1 MSDIEKLL
9 AEFADGS
16 PCGPDLEYDPQY
28 IALESA
34 ARVKPEQQIG
44 DTIIPAEQP
53 DWGDVRQQAEALLS
67 RSKDMRVAVL
77 LARALVRIN
86 NLPGLCDGLTL
97 LHGLLERYWEH
108 VHPVPDPDDPDD
120 IIIRLNALAPL
131 SDPEAMLLDVRNA
144 LVVVSGPH
152 GRVSVRDILVASG
165 KLQPGKD
172 DTVLSL
178 AQIES
183 AIAATAAR
191 DGGLIDA
198 ARVSAGLVNSIYSL
212 LSDKVGSD
220 HATDLRPLSGIL
232 KAVVQAC
239 SGAVGEPSDPVQEA
253 NVLVGET
260 SVDTPAIRPVVA
272 GEIRSSADAMRV
284 LDSVC
289 KFFEL
294 TEPGNP
300 APLLIRRAQRL
311 INKNF
316 VEIMQD
322 LAPDSLSQI
331 RNIAGLKDDE

>member
-16 PCGPDLEYDPQY
+16 LCGPDLEYDPQF
-28 IALESA
+28 IALEST

-53 DWGDVRQQAEALLS
+53 DWVAVRQQAEALLS
-67 RSKDMRVAVL
+67 RSKDLRIAVL
-77 LARALVRIN
+77 LTRALVRSN
-86 NLPGLCDGLTL
+86 NLPGLCAGLTL
-97 LHGLLERYWEH
+97 VLGFLERYWEQ
-108 VHPVPDPDDPDD
+108 VHPVPVPDDPDD

-131 SDPEAMLLDVRNA
+131 SDSEAMLQDVRSA

-152 GRVSVRDILVASG
+152 GRVSVRDILVAAG
-165 KLQPGKD
+165 KLQPGKGE
-172 DTVLSL
+172 TALSA
-178 AQIES
+178 AQIDS
-183 AIAATAAR
+183 AIAAAAAQ
-191 DGGLIDA
+191 DAELIDS
-198 ARVSAGLVNSIYSL
+198 ARVCAGLVNSIYSL

-220 HATDLRPLSGIL
+220 RATDLRPLSGML
-232 KAVVQAC
+232 KTVAQAC
-239 SGAVGEPSDPVQEA
+239 SGALGEPGSPAQETA
-253 NVLVGET
+253 VAVGAPSLEAPPGRALAT
-260 SVDTPAIRPVVA
+260 
-272 GEIRSSADAMRV
+272 GEIRTSADAMRV

-331 RNIAGLKDDE
+331 RSIAGLRDDE

>member
-1 MSDIEKLL
+1 MNGIENLL
-9 AEFADGS
+9 AAFADGS

-44 DTIIPAEQP
+44 ETIIPAEQP
-53 DWGDVRQQAEALLS
+53 DWADVRKQAEALLQ
-67 RSKDMRVAVL
+67 RSKDLRVAVL
-77 LARALVRIN
+77 LARALVRRN

-97 LHGLLERYWEH
+97 LHGLLDRYWDF
-108 VHPVPDPDDPDD
+108 VHPVPDPDDPED

-131 SDPEAMLLDVRNA
+131 GDSEALLLDVRSA
-144 LVVVSGPH
+144 LVVASGPH

-165 KLQPGKD
+165 KLQPGKG
-172 DTVLSL
+172 DTVLSP

-183 AIAATAAR
+183 AIAAAGTQ
-191 DGGLIDA
+191 DGSLFDV
-198 ARVSAGLVNSIYSL
+198 ARVCVGLVNSIYSL
-212 LSDKVGSD
+212 LSDKVGTD
-220 HATDLRPLSGIL
+220 RATDLRPLSGIL

-239 SGAVGEPSDPVQEA
+239 SNATGEPGDPVQDGSEVVA
-253 NVLVGET
+253 GAPVE
-260 SVDTPAIRPVVA
+260 PATLRPAVA

-289 KFFEL
+289 RFFEL

-311 INKNF
+311 INKSF

-331 RNIAGLKDDE
+331 RNIAGLRDDE

>member
-1 MSDIEKLL
+1 MIDIERLL
-9 AEFADGS
+9 AGFEDGS
-16 PCGPDLEYDPQY
+16 PCGPDLEYDPQF
-28 IALESA
+28 IALEAA

-44 DTIIPAEQP
+44 ETIIPAEQP
-53 DWGDVRQQAEALLS
+53 DWAEVRQQAESLLQ
-67 RSKDMRVAVL
+67 RSKDLRVAVL
-77 LARALVRIN
+77 LARALIRRN

-97 LHGLLERYWEH
+97 LHGLLERYWDF

-131 SDPEAMLLDVRNA
+131 SDPEAMLLDVRSA
-144 LVVVSGPH
+144 LVVASSPH

-165 KLQPGKD
+165 KLQPGKG
-172 DTVLSL
+172 DTVLSP

-183 AIAATAAR
+183 AIVAAAAQ
-191 DGGLIDA
+191 DGSLLDA
-198 ARVSAGLVNSIYSL
+198 ARVCADLVNSIYSL
-212 LSDKVGSD
+212 LSDKVGTD
-220 HATDLRPLSGIL
+220 RATDLRPLSGIL

-239 SGAVGEPSDPVQEA
+239 SGAVGEPGEPVQDGSEVVA
-253 NVLVGET
+253 SEPVEPSAV
-260 SVDTPAIRPVVA
+260 RPVVA
-272 GEIRSSADAMRV
+272 GEIRNSADAMRV

-311 INKNF
+311 INKSF

-322 LAPDSLSQI
+322 LAPDSLNQI
-331 RNIAGLKDDE
+331 RNIAGLRDDE

>member
-1 MSDIEKLL
+1 MIDIEKLL

-16 PCGPDLEYDPQY
+16 LCGPDLEYDPQF

-44 DTIIPAEQP
+44 DKIIPAEQP
-53 DWGDVRQQAEALLS
+53 DWGVVRQQAEALLS
-67 RSKDMRVAVL
+67 RSKDLRIAVL
-77 LARALVRIN
+77 LTRALVRSN
-86 NLPGLCDGLTL
+86 NLPGLCAGLTL
-97 LHGLLERYWEH
+97 VHGLLDRYWEH
-108 VHPVPDPDDPDD
+108 VHPVPVPDDPDD

-131 SDPEAMLLDVRNA
+131 SDSEAMLLDVRSA
-144 LVVVSGPH
+144 LVVVTGPH
-152 GRVSVRDILVASG
+152 GRVSVRDILVAFG
-165 KLQPGKD
+165 KLQPGKGE
-172 DTVLSL
+172 TVLSP

-183 AIAATAAR
+183 AIAAAVAQ
-191 DGGLIDA
+191 DAGLIDA

-212 LSDKVGSD
+212 LSDKVGSER
-220 HATDLRPLSGIL
+220 ATDLRPLSVIL

-239 SGAVGEPSDPVQEA
+239 SGVVGEPGNPAQEGEVA
-253 NVLVGET
+253 VGASSIEALPGRT
-260 SVDTPAIRPVVA
+260 VVA

-322 LAPDSLSQI
+322 LAPDSLNQI
-331 RNIAGLKDDE
+331 RNIAGLRDDE

>member
-1 MSDIEKLL
+1 MSNIEKLL

-16 PCGPDLEYDPQY
+16 PCGPDLEYDPQF

-34 ARVKPEQQIG
+34 ARVRPEQQIG
-44 DTIIPAEQP
+44 DKIIPAEQP
-53 DWGDVRQQAEALLS
+53 DWGAVRQQAEALLS
-67 RSKDMRVAVL
+67 RSKDLRVAVL
-77 LARALVRIN
+77 LARALVRRN
-86 NLPGLCDGLTL
+86 NLPGLCDGLAL
-97 LHGLLERYWEH
+97 LHGLLERYWEY
-108 VHPVPDPDDPDD
+108 VHPVPAPDDPDD

-131 SDPEAMLLDVRNA
+131 SDSEAMLLDVRNA

-165 KLQPGKD
+165 KLPPGKGEN
-172 DTVLSL
+172 VLSQ

-183 AIAATAAR
+183 AIAAAAAQ
-191 DGGLIDA
+191 DSELIDA

-220 HATDLRPLSGIL
+220 RATDLRPLSGIL
-232 KAVVQAC
+232 KAVVQVC
-239 SGAVGEPSDPVQEA
+239 SGAVGEPGDLVQE
-253 NVLVGET
+253 VDVVIGGT
-260 SVDTPAIRPVVA
+260 SVDTSAGRPVVA

-316 VEIMQD
+316 VEIMRD

>member
-1 MSDIEKLL
+1 MADIEKLL
-9 AEFADGS
+9 AEFAEGS
-16 PCGPDLEYDPQY
+16 ICGPDLEYDPQY

-44 DTIIPAEQP
+44 DTIIPVEQP
-53 DWGDVRQQAEALLS
+53 DWGEVRQLAEALLS
-67 RSKDMRVAVL
+67 RSKDLRVAVL

-86 NLPGLCDGLTL
+86 NLPGLCEGLTL

-152 GRVSVRDILVASG
+152 GRVSVRDILLASG
-165 KLQPGKD
+165 KLQPGKGD
-172 DTVLSL
+172 VVLGL

-183 AIAATAAR
+183 AIAASVAR
-191 DGGLIDA
+191 DSGLVDA
-198 ARVSAGLVNSIYSL
+198 ARASAGLVNSIYSL

-220 HATDLRPLSGIL
+220 RATDLGPLSGIL
-232 KAVVQAC
+232 KTVEQVCRCA
-239 SGAVGEPSDPVQEA
+239 SGESADLVQEA
-253 NVLVGET
+253 NAVVGGM
-260 SVDTPAIRPVVA
+260 SVDTSAVRPVVV

-311 INKNF
+311 INKSF

-322 LAPDSLSQI
+322 LAPDSLGQI